1 MVSCGGRESRR
12 AVKWPRGALNAGS
25 GAHFFSFFHYAA
37 TSLDAARVS
46 RTMKVTATTTRESSQ
61 LPSGAS
67 LTEILEH
74 EPNIVAL
81 GQLDLKQSQTVPAS
95 TAV

>member
-1 MVSCGGRESRR
+1 
-12 AVKWPRGALNAGS
+12 
-25 GAHFFSFFHYAA
+25 
-37 TSLDAARVS
+37 
-46 RTMKVTATTTRESSQ
+46 MKVTATTTRESSQ